1 MNIRIGIAS
10 LSGSLVLLAGCATID
25 LETDYEFDPALY
37 AQVID
42 QTSDNYPEID
52 PLSLDDEIKQWLRE
66 NMETEG
72 RGEEYLVTTLQ
83 DLLYGEDHLNIQYS
97 DAKTHTAVE
106 IFHAREGNCLS
117 VMNLYVAMARY
128 VGLDANFQT
137 VEVQPSW
144 DRRGDLLVVSQHI
157 NATGRLS
164 SREYY
169 VVDFTPEIA
178 LQSMTESIV
187 SDAVARSLYFNNLG
201 VEAMVAGNTAQAVG
215 YIKNALFIDPANSF
229 AWNNLG
235 TAYRRLGNEEL
246 AEFSYHFSFNLDKTN
261 ATAINNLVKLFRAQ
275 GDEERARQYASVI
288 DRFNQRNPY
297 FQYAQG
303 RRAYERGNYES
314 ARSHFRRA
322 IRLKPYEPSFHTG
335 LAMAYVQLG
344 ELNRARD
351 AREEAENVLAANL
364 EIYRPS
370 DLRLRIFDRNSILN
384 SSSPGLTIQLRR
396 GTPVEPAP
404 N

>member
-1 MNIRIGIAS
+1 MRIRVDIAGV
-10 LSGSLVLLAGCATID
+10 LGGLVLLTGCAAID
-25 LETDYEFDPALY
+25 LEPDYEFDPALY
-37 AQVID
+37 ARVID
-42 QTSDNYPEID
+42 QTSDKFPEID
-52 PLSLDDEIKQWLRE
+52 PLFLDEEIKLWLHE
-66 NMETEG
+66 NIEMEG
-72 RGEEYLVTTLQ
+72 RGDEFLVSTLQ
-83 DLLYGEDHLNIQYS
+83 DLLYGEDHLNIRYS
-97 DAKTHTAVE
+97 DAKTHTAAE
-106 IFHAREGNCLS
+106 IFRAREGNCLS

-128 VGLDANFQT
+128 LGLDANFQT

-164 SREYY
+164 SRHYY

-187 SDAVARSLYFNNLG
+187 SDAAARSLYFNNLG
-201 VEAMVAGNTAQAVG
+201 VEALVAGHTGQAIG
-215 YIKNALFIDPANSF
+215 YIKNALFIDPTNSF

-246 AEFSYHFSFNLDKTN
+246 AEFSYHFSFSLDNTN
-261 ATAINNLVKLFRAQ
+261 ATAINNLAKLFRAR
-275 GDEERARQYASVI
+275 GDEERAMRYASVI
-288 DRFNQRNPY
+288 DKFNRRNPY

-303 RRAYERGNYES
+303 RRAYERGDYES
-314 ARSHFRRA
+314 ARFHFRRA

-344 ELNRARD
+344 ELNLARD
-351 AREEAENVLAANL
+351 ARIEAENVLAANS

-370 DLRLRIFDRNSILN
+370 DRRLRIFDRGSILDA
-384 SSSPGLTIQLRR
+384 SSPGLTIQLRR
-396 GTPVEPAP
+396 GTRVEPAP